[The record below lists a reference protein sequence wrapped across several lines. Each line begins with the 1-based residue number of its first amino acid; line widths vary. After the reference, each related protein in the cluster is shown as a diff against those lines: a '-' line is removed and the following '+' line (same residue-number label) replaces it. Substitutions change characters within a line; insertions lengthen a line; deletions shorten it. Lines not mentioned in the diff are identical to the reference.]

1 VGRPTKQKQQ
11 LDAEQKPAPP
21 AGEAAKS
28 AGEIPAS
35 KPSASIGTGEPAD
48 RIDVRLDAGGH
59 IMPMREENR
68 EKLRRALEASPD
80 FFGGDYKPQLTKF
93 VDEAL
98 AGRMLDAVTAV
109 QSFAFSK
116 TAKVPYDKA
125 AEVLRFDSEEK
136 KNLAPSAC
144 VLLNQYGGAWLSRH
158 GALLEFGV
166 KFAAIEASKFDK
178 AIALAREHQRT
189 APAVAKQEGAS

>member
-1 VGRPTKQKQQ
+1 MGRPTKKQQ
-11 LDAEQKPAPP
+11 LDADQKPAPL
-21 AGEAAKS
+21 AGEAAKPTS
-28 AGEIPAS
+28 ETPAS
-35 KPSASIGTGEPAD
+35 KPSAPAGTGEPVD
-48 RIDVRLDAGGH
+48 RIEIRLDAGGH

-80 FFGGDYKPQLTKF
+80 FFGGDYKPEPAKF
-93 VDEAL
+93 ADEAL
-98 AGRMLDAVTAV
+98 VARMLDAVTAV
-109 QSFAFSK
+109 QAFAFSK

-125 AEVLRFDSEEK
+125 AEVLRFDAEEK
-136 KNLAPSAC
+136 KTLTPSAC

-166 KFAAIEASKFDK
+166 KFAAIEASKLEK